1 MRSFLRAAC
10 VVGVVGA
17 MASPALA
24 IGPEIGAENRAASP
38 PSDTPRSNGSETG
51 SARSGATPRSTRAF
65 GVVCAR
71 EEASRSNENDAD
83 PGTPF
88 SRCVREL
95 AQATRQAC
103 MDEPKQ
109 RAEGDTEPGTPF
121 SRCVRE
127 LARGLRTGSREP
139 RSDRGQS
146 RIACE
151 RPDFDSGAEFGRCV
165 RTMARAL
172 RNA

>member
-1 MRSFLRAAC
+1 MRNFLRAAC

-24 IGPEIGAENRAASP
+24 LGPEIGAENHAANP
-38 PSDTPRSNGSETG
+38 PSDTPRSNGSNPG
-51 SARSGATPRSTRAF
+51 SERTGATPSSTRAL

-71 EEASRSNENDAD
+71 NEASRSNENDAER
-83 PGTPF
+83 GTPF

-95 AQATRQAC
+95 AQATREAC
-103 MDEPKQ
+103 NDASKQ
-109 RAEGDTEPGTPF
+109 RADGDTEPGTPF
-121 SRCVRE
+121 SRCVRD
-127 LARGLRTGSREP
+127 LARGLRTGSRES